1 MTGVL
6 YVLAVLTP
14 LLVAGAS
21 LLLAGVRWVDR
32 RAEDRVRAEHGLPPR
47 ERPTTT
53 RIEDVERTFRAL
65 PRGLRRPAGR
75 RRGAAG
81 GQTPSAELPW
91 PLQDVA
97 GPVAAAAPDDREAT
111 GPVGAG
117 AAPEE
122 PEPPEPPEAAV
133 VPESAAPEPLP
144 AAAPAAPTAREAAHA
159 ALERAAATLAELER
173 AAEQA
178 ERYGTKDCP
187 ACARSVRLSA
197 RVCPHCGHRM
207 APEPDV
213 RPDDVTAA

>member
-117 AAPEE
+117 AAPEA

-133 VPESAAPEPLP
+133 VPEAAAPEPP
-144 AAAPAAPTAREAAHA
+144 RAAAPAAPTAREAAHA